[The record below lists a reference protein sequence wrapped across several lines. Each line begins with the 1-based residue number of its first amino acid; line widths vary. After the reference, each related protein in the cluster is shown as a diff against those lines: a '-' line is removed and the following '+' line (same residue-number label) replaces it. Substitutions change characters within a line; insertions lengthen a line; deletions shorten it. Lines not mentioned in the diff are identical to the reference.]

1 MGSISIEYAGRIR
14 CRPHELRPRPMLLYQ
29 IFAFTTQH
37 VNEPEKSSKIRDFN
51 YVVHKCLAPR
61 LSPTYSP
68 SNSDNF
74 PFTFHISRKT
84 RSGSCTRFL
93 CIHTSLDGLHEHSC
107 GHSWRVRGHAACQ
120 SRWRLRWCGQ
130 ALLAVLGGLHTY
142 TSASFGLCWLLSFRR
157 YRKLRF

>member
-14 CRPHELRPRPMLLYQ
+14 CRPHELRPSPMLLFQ

-37 VNEPEKSSKIRDFN
+37 VNEPEKSSKMRDFN

-61 LSPTYSP
+61 LTPTYSP

-93 CIHTSLDGLHEHSC
+93 CSHTSLDGLHEHSC
-107 GHSWRVRGHAACQ
+107 GHSWRVGGHAACQ

-130 ALLAVLGGLHTY
+130 ALLAVLGRLHTY
-142 TSASFGLCWLLSFRR
+142 TSASFGLCWLLSLRR